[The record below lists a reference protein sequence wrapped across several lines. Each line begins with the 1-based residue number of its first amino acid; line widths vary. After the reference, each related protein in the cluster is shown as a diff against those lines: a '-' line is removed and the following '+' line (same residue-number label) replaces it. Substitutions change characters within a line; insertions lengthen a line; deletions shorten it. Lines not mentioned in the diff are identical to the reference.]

1 MHATPGCTAKKE
13 SACNIARG
21 RNAEAKNHVGG
32 SISLCTEGVPRGHR
46 GYTEGSPRVR
56 RGVCR
61 PSDFFDERLMSEWS
75 EGWDGKTSYLE
86 HLTSVR

>member
-46 GYTEGSPRVR
+46 GVR
-56 RGVCR
+56 R
-61 PSDFFDERLMSEWS
+61 PSDFFDE
-75 EGWDGKTSYLE
+75 
-86 HLTSVR
+86 LTQGVCVIDAKIGPTTGQ